1 MQRGTVTIFLAEER
15 TNRQVVYGLALALV
29 ACADSVIT
37 VGPDSQQR
45 QTDMYILTEIAGMG
59 PPAQVTSGTQT
70 GIITAGTLL
79 LNADMTYAVTET
91 GYTSQT
97 LGGVPVNSD
106 TATSTIESGTYNVTG
121 TQIVF
126 TVPPKIPGVDTTYA
140 HRRSISGS
148 YLSYMDASGS
158 LYLHELPLS
167 F

>member
-1 MQRGTVTIFLAEER
+1 
-15 TNRQVVYGLALALV
+15 
-29 ACADSVIT
+29 
-37 VGPDSQQR
+37 
-45 QTDMYILTEIAGMG
+45 
-59 PPAQVTSGTQT
+59 
-70 GIITAGTLL
+70 
-79 LNADMTYAVTET
+79 MTYAVTDT

-126 TVPPKIPGVDTTYA
+126 TVPPKTRGVDTTYT
-140 HRRSISGS
+140 HRGSISGS

-158 LYLHELPLS
+158 LYLYELPLS